1 MAYIS
6 TTFPSNQ
13 WIIDSHL
20 IQERASFPA
29 ISTQNGDILVCGGYI
44 EYERYLETDS
54 SCEIY
59 SSSNRE
65 WRTVTD
71 LNVGRIGHTLTLLPN
86 GRSILTVGTMDN
98 IDGCTAEIYD
108 IQTDKWAFVPNIM
121 NILRAK
127 HTATLLRNDQVLIV
141 GGSIAFTGISSCS
154 VQLYIASSNTFITTG
169 SLNTCRYDHT
179 TILLSDGLSVLV
191 IGGRHSIHDING
203 PPHIS
208 MPTEIYINGFW
219 SYIVGDMISKRSHFA
234 AVLLS
239 DGNVLVAGGIDS
251 SKNATSTV
259 EIYNSTTE
267 TFSLVQ
273 PMACARSHFTLTRL
287 PSGQVLAV
295 GGKSSTTNN
304 CLRFSELYDPNKN
317 QWKSDRLLNN
327 IRWGHNAILLNHSVL
342 IIGGSAR
349 EQNGLIRA
357 CERYDL

>member
-6 TTFPSNQ
+6 TTFPSDQ

-29 ISTQNGDILVCGGYI
+29 ISTQNGNILVCGGFI
-44 EYERYLETDS
+44 KYEGFPEIDS

-59 SSSNRE
+59 SSSNRK
-65 WRTVTD
+65 WRTATD
-71 LNVGRIGHTLTLLPN
+71 LNVGRYGHTLTLLPN
-86 GRSILTVGTMDN
+86 GRSILAVGTMDN

-121 NILRAK
+121 NTLRTQ

-141 GGSIAFTGISSCS
+141 GGLSSDSGISSS
-154 VQLYIASSNTFITTG
+154 TVQLYIPSSNTFRTTD
-169 SLNTCRYDHT
+169 SLNTARHDHT
-179 TILLSDGLSVLV
+179 AILLDDDLSVLV
-191 IGGRHSIHDING
+191 IGGSSVLAIG
-203 PPHIS
+203 APPNILI
-208 MPTEIYINGFW
+208 PTEIYINGSWFCTA
-219 SYIVGDMISKRSHFA
+219 GDMINKRSDFA

-287 PSGQVLAV
+287 PSGHVLAV
-295 GGKSSTTNN
+295 GGKSSMTNN

-317 QWKSDRLLNN
+317 QWTSPRRLNSL
-327 IRWGHNAILLNHSVL
+327 RYGHNAILLNHSVL